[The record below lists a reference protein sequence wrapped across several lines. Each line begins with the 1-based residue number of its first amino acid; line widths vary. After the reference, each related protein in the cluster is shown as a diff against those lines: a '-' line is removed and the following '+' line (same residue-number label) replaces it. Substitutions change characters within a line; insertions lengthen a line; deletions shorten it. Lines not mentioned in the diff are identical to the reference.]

1 MRKFGLRI
9 GFGALAIV
17 ASLAFATGVV
27 ADQLQITV
35 TNDQPS
41 GGFALSQVWFGVH
54 DGSFTTFTPGVGATG
69 TPFQS
74 VAELGDPTAIQA
86 AFAGHG
92 AQTVVGPTPI
102 TPGLTVSGSLNVANT
117 ATDRF
122 LSFGAMVVPSNDFFM
137 GNANPMAFALFDAA
151 GHFNGPLTINIY
163 GRNVWDAGTEVDNIA
178 SGAAF
183 ILGEDAHDH
192 VAENGTVSLVFGGN
206 NDLTSYLNSI
216 SGQHTP
222 AGYDISHLISSDDL
236 IATITIVPEPSS
248 LALAGLGAVGLLAA
262 RRARRSK
269 AAA

>member
-1 MRKFGLRI
+1 MRKFGLRV
-9 GFGALAIV
+9 GFGALAAL
-17 ASLAFATGVV
+17 ASLACAGEAV

-54 DGSFTTFTPGVGATG
+54 DGTFTTFTPGGSATG
-69 TPFQS
+69 TPFES

-102 TPGLTVSGSLNVANT
+102 TPGLSVSGSLNVANT

-137 GNANPMAFALFDAA
+137 GNANPTAFALFDAA
-151 GHFNGPLTINIY
+151 GHFNGPLTINVY
-163 GRNVWDAGTEVDNIA
+163 GRNVWDAGTEVDNINF
-178 SGAAF
+178 GAAF
-183 ILGEDAHDH
+183 IVGDNATDH

-216 SGQHTP
+216 TGKATP
-222 AGYDISHLISSDDL
+222 AGYDISHLIAPNDL
-236 IATITIVPEPSS
+236 VATITIVPEPSS
-248 LALAGLGAVGLLAA
+248 LALAGIGTVGLLVAR
-262 RRARRSK
+262 RRARAK